1 MKAWYVQKRFDILF
15 VLLMFC
21 VACHGIS
28 KSYGFYFPADEF
40 GYWSHAARLAGYDWS
55 DIESLGSYYSCGYSL
70 ILLPVFLVF
79 KDGVIAYR
87 AALFVN
93 FVLLAVC
100 FFILQKMGKTFSA
113 AVAAFYPTWL
123 FYAGTTFAE
132 ILLVTLYLV
141 ICLLLLRYLQTDN
154 KVYVVSMIAVIFYM
168 YLVHLRAVGVLVS
181 GIAVLLIYSLRNA
194 GRKVK
199 CVLAL
204 TVTAAVIL
212 AAGLFIWLYLTG
224 LFSEDP
230 QDALKN
236 VNDYAGQIGKVVY
249 IFSGEGLKNL
259 FISVSGKV
267 LYRGLASFGIA

>member
-141 ICLLLLRYLQTDN
+141 ICLLLLRL
-154 KVYVVSMIAVIFYM
+154 S
-168 YLVHLRAVGVLVS
+168 
-181 GIAVLLIYSLRNA
+181 LIH
-194 GRKVK
+194 
-199 CVLAL
+199 
-204 TVTAAVIL
+204 I
-212 AAGLFIWLYLTG
+212 
-224 LFSEDP
+224 SEP
-230 QDALKN
+230 TRL
-236 VNDYAGQIGKVVY
+236 
-249 IFSGEGLKNL
+249 
-259 FISVSGKV
+259 
-267 LYRGLASFGIA
+267 